1 MVRLLKIALSLLFL
15 LAWPVRDASAWQKN
29 GTQSLWQATV
39 SSNQAALYTG
49 LSVAS
54 KVITILSQGDAVII
68 DLEVTQGDGK
78 WYRVTTSSGQTSAAG
93 FVSGKDLNFEA
104 PGAVASWE
112 FMQPPEPVAATD
124 ADSPEK
130 KIGSA
135 FAETSRGKIEGDIKS
150 FFISKFGRTLPVS
163 AFGQTRLHSRLG
175 FDHRNGIDVAL
186 SPDSLEG
193 RALLGKLR
201 GFGVPFI
208 AFRKAIP
215 GVATGAHIHVGR
227 PSPRR

>member
-1 MVRLLKIALSLLFL
+1 MVRLLKIALSLLTL
-15 LAWPVRDASAWQKN
+15 LACSGRDASAWQKN
-29 GTQSLWQATV
+29 GAQSLWRATV
-39 SSNQAALYTG
+39 TSNQAALYAG
-49 LSVAS
+49 LSATS
-54 KVITILSQGDAVII
+54 KVVTILSQGDAVTI
-68 DLEVTQGDGK
+68 DLEITQGDGK
-78 WYRVTTSSGQTSAAG
+78 WYRVTTSGQTNNAG
-93 FVSGKDLNFEA
+93 FVSGKDLNFQA
-104 PGAVASWE
+104 SSAVAFWE
-112 FMQPPEPVAATD
+112 FVQPPEPVAPTD

-130 KIGSA
+130 KIRSA

-150 FFISKFGRTLPVS
+150 FFISKFGSTLPVS
-163 AFGQTRLHSRLG
+163 AFGQTRLHSRMG

>member
-1 MVRLLKIALSLLFL
+1 MVRLLKLTLSVLLL
-15 LAWPVRDASAWQKN
+15 LACSARDASAWQKN
-29 GTQSLWQATV
+29 GAQSLWQATV
-39 SSNQAALYTG
+39 TSNQAALYTG
-49 LSVAS
+49 LSATS
-54 KVITILSQGDAVII
+54 KVVTILSQGDAVTI
-68 DLEVTQGDGK
+68 DLEITQGDGK
-78 WYRVTTSSGQTSAAG
+78 WYRVTTTGQTNAAG

-104 PGAVASWE
+104 PGEVAFWE
-112 FMQPPEPVAATD
+112 FMQPPEPVAPTD
-124 ADSPEK
+124 AGSPEK
-130 KIGSA
+130 IRSA
-135 FAETSRGKIEGDIKS
+135 SAERARGKIEGDIKS

-163 AFGQTRLHSRLG
+163 AFGQTRLHNRLG

>member
-15 LAWPVRDASAWQKN
+15 LACSVRDASAWQKN

-39 SSNQAALYTG
+39 SSNQTVLYTG

-54 KVITILSQGDAVII
+54 KVVTILSQGDAVTI

-104 PGAVASWE
+104 PGAVAFWE
-112 FMQPPEPVAATD
+112 FMQPPEPVATTD

-130 KIGSA
+130 KVGSA
-135 FAETSRGKIEGDIKS
+135 FAGTSRGKIEGDIKS

>member
-1 MVRLLKIALSLLFL
+1 MV
-15 LAWPVRDASAWQKN
+15 
-29 GTQSLWQATV
+29 T
-39 SSNQAALYTG
+39 SNQAALYSG
-49 LSVAS
+49 LSATS
-54 KVITILSQGDAVII
+54 KVVTILSQGDAVTI
-68 DLEVTQGDGK
+68 DLEIIQGDGK

-93 FVSGKDLNFEA
+93 FVSGKDLSFEA
-104 PGAVASWE
+104 PDAVASWE
-112 FMQPPEPVAATD
+112 FMPPPEPVAPTD
-124 ADSPEK
+124 PDSPEK
-130 KIGSA
+130 KIRSA
-135 FAETSRGKIEGDIKS
+135 FAASSRGKIEGDIKS
-150 FFISKFGRTLPVS
+150 FFISKFGSTLPVS